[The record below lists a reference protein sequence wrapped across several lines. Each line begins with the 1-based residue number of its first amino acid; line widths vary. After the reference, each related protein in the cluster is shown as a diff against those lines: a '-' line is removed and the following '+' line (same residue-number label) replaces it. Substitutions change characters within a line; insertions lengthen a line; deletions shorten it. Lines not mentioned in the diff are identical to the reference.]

1 MNKKILNNTIFSL
14 IFLFFTTIN
23 AQNCDSFKI
32 EENYFAD
39 NLIGFYLNSIDVNTG
54 DSSIE
59 YFLYKIVNNTY
70 NSPPD
75 ETINSL
81 KAEYKLS
88 VNSPDLGLYGAEII
102 SGTVNITNMTVPFLQ
117 FSNLDLNY
125 ESTGVPGADFQ
136 LEGSV
141 GDHIQLS
148 NDELINIQQQIL
160 QSGKLP
166 NGNYIFTVS
175 LKSSDDAD
183 DVCIYDSITK
193 TIEAYEP
200 TFLDLIAPGGS
211 IQDTLSNIILSTNP
225 LFTWNADYCSQC
237 DYGIRVCKYDPS
249 LHSSL
254 SDAINDNSMLPS
266 NQSFDFYP
274 VSSNQSFSY
283 PTSDAFDLIPG
294 DLYVWQI
301 QQSYETTLGIQENKS
316 PIFVFK
322 IYSIDNEIEDSSSN
336 DLYSDLLT
344 QLLGYQYEQLFGN
357 NGQLKGFTIKG
368 NTILLN
374 NETVPISVLYDIV
387 NQLNNGDLEIIEVE
401 VE

>member
-1 MNKKILNNTIFSL
+1 MNKKILNNTIFA
-14 IFLFFTTIN
+14 IIILFFSTIY
-23 AQNCDSFKI
+23 ANCGSFKI
-32 EENYFAD
+32 QEDYFAD
-39 NLIGFYLNSIDVNTG
+39 NLIGFYLNSIDINTG

-59 YFLYKIVNNTY
+59 YFRYRIENEEYSSGEVYDLN
-70 NSPPD
+70 
-75 ETINSL
+75 
-81 KAEYKLS
+81 AEYKLS
-88 VNSPDLGLYGAEII
+88 VHSPDLGLYGSEII
-102 SGTVNITNMTVPFLQ
+102 AGTVNITNMTIPYLT

-125 ESTGVPGADFQ
+125 ESTGVSGAEFQ

-175 LKSSDDAD
+175 LKCSTDDNI
-183 DVCIYDSITK
+183 IYDSITK

-200 TFLDLIAPGGS
+200 TFLDLISPGGS
-211 IQDTLSNIILSTNP
+211 IQDTISNTILTTNP

-237 DYGIRVCKYDPS
+237 DYGIRVCKYNPA

-274 VSSNQSFSY
+274 ISSNQSFSY

-301 QQSYETTLGIQENKS
+301 QRSYETTLGTQANKS
-316 PIFVFK
+316 SIFVFK
-322 IYSIDNEIEDSSSN
+322 IYSIDDDIDDDSSN
-336 DLYSDLLT
+336 DLYADLLN
-344 QLLGYQYEQLFGN
+344 QLLGYQYEQLFGDS
-357 NGQLKGFTIKG
+357 GELKGFTVKG

-374 NETVPISVLYDIV
+374 NEAVPISVLYDII
-387 NQLNNGDLEIIEVE
+387 NQLNNGSLEIIEVE

>member
-1 MNKKILNNTIFSL
+1 MNKKILNRTIFSL

-23 AQNCDSFKI
+23 AECGSFRI
-32 EENYFAD
+32 QENYFAD

-59 YFLYKIVNNTY
+59 YFLYQIVNEDYEVGQTY
-70 NSPPD
+70 NLNAD
-75 ETINSL
+75 
-81 KAEYKLS
+81 YKLS

-102 SGTVNITNMTVPFLQ
+102 SGTVNITDMSVPSLQ

-125 ESTGVPGADFQ
+125 ESTGVPGADFK

-175 LKSSDDAD
+175 LKCSSDDNI
-183 DVCIYDSITK
+183 IYDSITK

-200 TFLDLIAPGGS
+200 TFLDLITPGGS

-274 VSSNQSFSY
+274 MSSNQSFSY
-283 PTSDAFDLIPG
+283 PSSDAFDLIPG

-316 PIFVFK
+316 PIFIFK
-322 IYSIDNEIEDSSSN
+322 IYSIDNEIEDSTSN

-357 NGQLKGFTIKG
+357 NGQLKGFSVKG

-374 NETVPISVLYDIV
+374 NEIVPISVLYDIV
-387 NQLNNGDLEIIEVE
+387 NQLNNGNLEIIEVE

>member
-14 IFLFFTTIN
+14 IFLFFTTISADDHCN
-23 AQNCDSFKI
+23 SFKI

-70 NSPPD
+70 NSPYPD
-75 ETINSL
+75 QIINSL

-88 VNSPDLGLYGAEII
+88 VNSPELGLYGAEII
-102 SGTVNITNMTVPFLQ
+102 SGIVNITDMSVPFLQ

-125 ESTGVPGADFQ
+125 ESTGVSGAVFQ
-136 LEGSV
+136 LEGSI

-148 NDELINIQQQIL
+148 EDELINIQQQIL

-175 LKSSDDAD
+175 LKSATDDS
-183 DVCIYDSITK
+183 CIYDSITK

-200 TFLDLIAPGGS
+200 TFLDLISPGGS
-211 IQDTLSNIILSTNP
+211 VQDTLSNTILSTNP

-237 DYGIRVCKYDPS
+237 DYGIRVCKYNPS

-283 PTSDAFDLIPG
+283 PMSDAFDLIPG

-322 IYSIDNEIEDSSSN
+322 IYSIDNEIEDNPSN

-357 NGQLKGFTIKG
+357 NGELKDFTIKG
-368 NTILLN
+368 STILLN
-374 NETVPISVLYDIV
+374 NEAVPISVLYDIV
-387 NQLNNGDLEIIEVE
+387 NQLNNGNLEIIEVE

>member
-1 MNKKILNNTIFSL
+1 MNRKILNNTIFVIML
-14 IFLFFTTIN
+14 LFFNTIN
-23 AQNCDSFKI
+23 AECGSFKI
-32 EENYFAD
+32 QEDYFAD

-59 YFLYKIVNNTY
+59 YFRYRIENENHSNGQIY
-70 NSPPD
+70 
-75 ETINSL
+75 SL
-81 KAEYKLS
+81 DADYKLS
-88 VNSPDLGLYGAEII
+88 VNSPDLGLYGTEII
-102 SGTVNITNMTVPFLQ
+102 SGTVNITNMSIPYLT

-125 ESTGVPGADFQ
+125 ESTGVAGADFQ

-175 LKSSDDAD
+175 LKCSDDENI
-183 DVCIYDSITK
+183 IYDSITK
-193 TIEAYEP
+193 SIEAYEP
-200 TFLDLIAPGGS
+200 TFLDLVAPGGS
-211 IQDTLSNIILSTNP
+211 LIQDTTSNTIMSTNP

-237 DYGIRVCKYDPS
+237 NYGIRVCKYNPA

-254 SDAINDNSMLPS
+254 SDAIDDNSMLPS

-274 VSSNQSFSY
+274 ISGNQSFSY

-301 QQSYETTLGIQENKS
+301 QRTYETTLGNQANKS

-322 IYSIDNEIEDSSSN
+322 IYSIDEEIEDSAS
-336 DLYSDLLT
+336 DDMYADLLT

-357 NGQLKGFTIKG
+357 NGELKGFTVQG

-374 NETVPISVLYDIV
+374 NEAVPISVLYDII
-387 NQLNNGDLEIIEVE
+387 NQLNNGNLEIIEVE

>member
-1 MNKKILNNTIFSL
+1 MNKKILNNTIFAI
-14 IFLFFTTIN
+14 IFLFFSTIH
-23 AQNCDSFKI
+23 ANCGSFKI
-32 EENYFAD
+32 QEDYFAD
-39 NLIGFYLNSIDVNTG
+39 NLIGFYLNSIDINTG

-59 YFLYKIVNNTY
+59 YFRYRIENEEY
-70 NSPPD
+70 
-75 ETINSL
+75 INGEAYDL
-81 KAEYKLS
+81 NAEYKLS
-88 VNSPDLGLYGAEII
+88 VNSPDLGLYGSEII
-102 SGTVNITNMTVPFLQ
+102 SGTVHITNMTIPYIT

-125 ESTGVPGADFQ
+125 TSTGVSGAEFQ

-175 LKSSDDAD
+175 LKCSTDDNI
-183 DVCIYDSITK
+183 IYDSITK

-200 TFLDLIAPGGS
+200 TFLDLVSPGGS
-211 IQDTLSNIILSTNP
+211 IQDTISNAILTTNP
-225 LFTWNADYCSQC
+225 LFIWNADYCTQC
-237 DYGIRVCKYDPS
+237 DYGIRVCKYNPS

-254 SDAINDNSMLPS
+254 YEAINDNSMLPS

-274 VSSNQSFSY
+274 IISNQSFSY

-301 QQSYETTLGIQENKS
+301 QRSYETTLGIQDNKS

-322 IYSIDNEIEDSSSN
+322 IYSIEDDIDNDSSN
-336 DLYSDLLT
+336 DLYDDLLS

-357 NGQLKGFTIKG
+357 NGELKGFTVKG

-374 NETVPISVLYDIV
+374 NEIVPISVLYDII
-387 NQLNNGDLEIIEVE
+387 NQLNNGNLEIIEVE

>member
-1 MNKKILNNTIFSL
+1 MNKKILNSTIFSL

-23 AQNCDSFKI
+23 AECGSFRI
-32 EENYFAD
+32 QENYFAD

-59 YFLYKIVNNTY
+59 YFLYQIVNEDYEVGQTY
-70 NSPPD
+70 NLD
-75 ETINSL
+75 
-81 KAEYKLS
+81 ADYKLS

-102 SGTVNITNMTVPFLQ
+102 SGTVNITNMSVPSLQ

-125 ESTGVPGADFQ
+125 ESTGVPGADFK

-166 NGNYIFTVS
+166 DGNYIFTVS
-175 LKSSDDAD
+175 LKCSSDDNI
-183 DVCIYDSITK
+183 IYDSITK

-274 VSSNQSFSY
+274 MSSNQSFSY
-283 PTSDAFDLIPG
+283 PSSDAFDLIPG

-316 PIFVFK
+316 PIFIFK
-322 IYSIDNEIEDSSSN
+322 IYSIDNEIEDSTSN

-357 NGQLKGFTIKG
+357 NGQLKGFTVKG

-374 NETVPISVLYDIV
+374 NEIVPISVLYDIV
-387 NQLNNGDLEIIEVE
+387 NQLNNGNLEIIEVE

>member
-1 MNKKILNNTIFSL
+1 MNKKILNSTIFSL

-23 AQNCDSFKI
+23 AECGSFRI
-32 EENYFAD
+32 QENYFAD

-59 YFLYKIVNNTY
+59 YFLYQIVNEDYEVGQTY
-70 NSPPD
+70 NLD
-75 ETINSL
+75 
-81 KAEYKLS
+81 ADYKLS

-102 SGTVNITNMTVPFLQ
+102 SGTVNITNMSVPSLQ

-125 ESTGVPGADFQ
+125 ESTGVPGADFK

-166 NGNYIFTVS
+166 DGNYIFTVS
-175 LKSSDDAD
+175 LKCSSDDNI
-183 DVCIYDSITK
+183 IYDSITK

-274 VSSNQSFSY
+274 MSSNQSFSY
-283 PTSDAFDLIPG
+283 PSSDAFDLIPG

-316 PIFVFK
+316 PIFIFK
-322 IYSIDNEIEDSSSN
+322 IYSIDNEIEDSTSN

-357 NGQLKGFTIKG
+357 NGQLKGFTVKG

-374 NETVPISVLYDIV
+374 NEIVSISVLYDIV
-387 NQLNNGDLEIIEVE
+387 NQLNNGNLEIIEVE

>member
-1 MNKKILNNTIFSL
+1 MNKKILNRTIFSL

-23 AQNCDSFKI
+23 AECGSFRI
-32 EENYFAD
+32 QENYFAD

-59 YFLYKIVNNTY
+59 YFLYQIVNEDYEVGQTY
-70 NSPPD
+70 NLD
-75 ETINSL
+75 
-81 KAEYKLS
+81 ADYKLS

-102 SGTVNITNMTVPFLQ
+102 SGTVNITNMSVPSLQ

-125 ESTGVPGADFQ
+125 ESTGVPGADFK

-175 LKSSDDAD
+175 LKCSSDDNI
-183 DVCIYDSITK
+183 IYDSITK

-274 VSSNQSFSY
+274 MSSNQSFSY
-283 PTSDAFDLIPG
+283 PSSDAFDLIPG

-301 QQSYETTLGIQENKS
+301 QQSYETTLGTQENKS
-316 PIFVFK
+316 PIFIFK
-322 IYSIDNEIEDSSSN
+322 IYSIDNEIEDSTSN

-357 NGQLKGFTIKG
+357 NGQLKGFTVKG

-374 NETVPISVLYDIV
+374 NEIVPISVLYDIV
-387 NQLNNGDLEIIEVE
+387 NQLNNGNLEIIEVE

>member
-1 MNKKILNNTIFSL
+1 MNKKILNRTIFSL

-23 AQNCDSFKI
+23 AECGSFRI
-32 EENYFAD
+32 QENYFAD

-59 YFLYKIVNNTY
+59 YFLYQIVNEDYEVGQTY
-70 NSPPD
+70 NLNAD
-75 ETINSL
+75 
-81 KAEYKLS
+81 YKLS

-102 SGTVNITNMTVPFLQ
+102 SGTVNITDMSVPSLQ

-125 ESTGVPGADFQ
+125 ESTGVPGADFK

-175 LKSSDDAD
+175 LKCSSDDNI
-183 DVCIYDSITK
+183 IYDSITK

-200 TFLDLIAPGGS
+200 TFLDLITPGGS

-274 VSSNQSFSY
+274 MSSNQSFSY
-283 PTSDAFDLIPG
+283 PSSDAFDLIPG

-316 PIFVFK
+316 PIFIFK
-322 IYSIDNEIEDSSSN
+322 IYSIDNEIENSSSN

-357 NGQLKGFTIKG
+357 NGQLKGFSVKG

-374 NETVPISVLYDIV
+374 NEIVPISVLYDIV
-387 NQLNNGDLEIIEVE
+387 NQLNNGNLEIIEVE